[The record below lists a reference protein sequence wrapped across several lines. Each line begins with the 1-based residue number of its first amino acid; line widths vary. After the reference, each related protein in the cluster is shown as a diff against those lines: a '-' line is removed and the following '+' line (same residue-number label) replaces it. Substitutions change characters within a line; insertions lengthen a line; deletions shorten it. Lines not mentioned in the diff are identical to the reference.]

1 LSSDPPALPA
11 ALARGADHADQV
23 HAIAYELLVD
33 RDEQAHKCTILP
45 LAYRPDFAIRRFHM
59 KAALPPL
66 RSELLLH
73 MDGESLDL
81 LVPVLRRERDE
92 RAALASDARAPA
104 VGSLALIDC
113 VWKRCGRIL
122 DLIEKP
128 LPRLAR
134 IPEGFLTAYPRRNKQ
149 NLDPADGLATIEA
162 LFIAAAFLGVWD
174 ESLLKEYHFG
184 ARFLELNTPVFAR
197 YGLVAPVGA
206 PSERE

>member
-1 LSSDPPALPA
+1 MSSAPSEPA
-11 ALARGADHADQV
+11 APRPAFV
-23 HAIAYELLVD
+23 YELLVD

-45 LAYRPDFAIRRFHM
+45 LAYRADFAIRRFHM

-66 RSELLLH
+66 RAELLLH

-81 LVPVLRRERDE
+81 LVPTLRAE
-92 RAALASDARAPA
+92 RAARGGGAAEPL
-104 VGSLALIDC
+104 VQSLALIDC

-122 DLIEKP
+122 ELIERP

-134 IPEGFLTAYPRRNKQ
+134 VPAGFLTAYPRRNKQ

-162 LFIAAAFLGVWD
+162 LFIAAAFLDVWD

-184 ARFLELNTPVFAR
+184 ARFLAINVPVFAR
-197 YGLVAPVGA
+197 YGLGPPRPAAPATPPRDAV
-206 PSERE
+206 